1 MATLSAIAVAA
12 ATALS
17 MTAAGPPADP
27 AADSC
32 SWRLAAKVL
41 YQELSIQTS
50 ARAQSLRRILANA
63 GADEEDFVPLR
74 CRNGGT
80 SSSTGD
86 RDAPATDDP
95 RAEDPSGAASSGST
109 TGSGGAPGGST
120 RGGNGACA
128 TTAADAFGWGTPN
141 RSDDFES
148 DASTGAWGIYDGQ
161 GHDGNGTRSPAAI
174 SVLDGLLTITG
185 DPSGQSGGMAWN
197 PGQMYG
203 RWEGCVRSPVGSND
217 LHSLLLLWPDAENWP
232 VGGEVDFMEIS
243 DPSRQTVE
251 GFLHYGADNSQEV
264 ASVDVDATEWHAFAV
279 EWTADRIAYYVDA
292 EQWFKT
298 TEEGHLP
305 PGPMHLT
312 IQLDNFGNPDQ
323 ETSMHVD
330 WVRQYSLNGSASE
343 ARGSDS
349 ESGASP
355 DEAETESTAGT
366 PRTRVANPALATS
379 DPAPFDNC
387 VAIRPGDHRCPRFP
401 PSPPQH

>member
-1 MATLSAIAVAA
+1 MAVAA

-17 MTAAGPPADP
+17 MTAAAPPADP

-41 YQELSIQTS
+41 YQELSVQTS
-50 ARAQSLRRILANA
+50 DRAQSLRRILANA
-63 GADEEDFVPLR
+63 GAGEEDFVPLQ

-80 SSSTGD
+80 SSSPSD
-86 RDAPATDDP
+86 RDAPTTDDP
-95 RAEDPSGAASSGST
+95 RTEDPSADARSGST
-109 TGSGGAPGGST
+109 TSSGGAPGGSA
-120 RGGNGACA
+120 RGGNGPCA

-148 DASTGAWGIYDGQ
+148 EASTGAWGIYDGQ

-197 PGQMYG
+197 PGQVYG

-251 GFLHYGADNSQEV
+251 GFLHYGAENSQEV

-292 EQWFKT
+292 EQWFETMEKS
-298 TEEGHLP
+298 HLP

-330 WVRQYSLNGSASE
+330 WVRQYSLDGSASGTPSSN
-343 ARGSDS
+343 A
-349 ESGASP
+349 ESG
-355 DEAETESTAGT
+355 TSTDAAGT
-366 PRTRVANPALATS
+366 RRDGGDAQDPRR
-379 DPAPFDNC
+379 DPSARNE
-387 VAIRPGDHRCPRFP
+387 
-401 PSPPQH
+401 